1 MFLLFLTWLFPV
13 TFRKCVLHRLV
24 CFSRGCHLLLVFLCL
39 SVCLCVKVARQQLQT
54 KYRSIPNFFFFP
66 FFSRPR
72 FPSIFNSNLQYGN
85 RFVEPFSLL
94 DYIKEYK
101 ATLYFI
107 HNRKVLN
114 MATPSPNTFTDALFY
129 FSVSP
134 SYIIVTLSVS
144 LSWPP
149 KSLVSPSRHVSP
161 LFSFLSYNFPFL
173 IPPAFFG
180 KCFEELQRKHTHFGR
195 EERQKER
202 KKEKKRKTLLTWSCK
217 PAYAKG

>member
-1 MFLLFLTWLFPV
+1 MNACSLLCNFLSNQSVFQLKTIHIPLDVFIILNLNIPQLHFVNAYFIDWSAFLEVVICFLSF
-13 TFRKCVLHRLV
+13 FV
-24 CFSRGCHLLLVFLCL
+24 CLSVCL

-134 SYIIVTLSVS
+134 SYIIIVTLSVS
-144 LSWPP
+144 LS
-149 KSLVSPSRHVSP
+149 
-161 LFSFLSYNFPFL
+161 
-173 IPPAFFG
+173 
-180 KCFEELQRKHTHFGR
+180 
-195 EERQKER
+195 
-202 KKEKKRKTLLTWSCK
+202 
-217 PAYAKG
+217 